1 MYGDSTNRAVS
12 PASWVAGAEATLPI
26 FEYLPY
32 KWNMSDPAAENLRE
46 NTKDMKLELKS
57 LEVFEVP

>member
-12 PASWVAGAEATLPI
+12 PVSLVAGAEATLPI

-46 NTKDMKLELKS
+46 KHKGHEAGT
-57 LEVFEVP
+57 